1 MSTAKQGR
9 WMSEEGQMRVKI
21 KERWL
26 DGRKRQVMLL
36 KLVPKKHNRS
46 ALAFV
51 AVGHRSVG

>member
-1 MSTAKQGR
+1 
-9 WMSEEGQMRVKI
+9 MRVKI

>member
-1 MSTAKQGR
+1 MDVRGGTNE
-9 WMSEEGQMRVKI
+9 SENKGKMVGWEK
-21 KERWL
+21 K
-26 DGRKRQVMLL
+26 QVMLL

>member
-1 MSTAKQGR
+1 
-9 WMSEEGQMRVKI
+9 MRVKI

-36 KLVPKKHNRS
+36 KLVPEKNNRG

>member
-1 MSTAKQGR
+1 
-9 WMSEEGQMRVKI
+9 MRVKI

-36 KLVPKKHNRS
+36 KLVPKKRNRS